1 MSDSRTVVVT
11 GASSGIGLAVAKE
24 FALNGYNVIAGARR
38 LSSMEEL
45 KKYSITTVELD
56 IASPESVEKLRKLV
70 ETEYDGA
77 IKYLLNNAGQS
88 CTSAAVEVSDDKLSK
103 CFEVNVF
110 GHIRVTRELAPFVIK
125 TKGTI
130 GFTGSVQGISETMF
144 LGVYAS
150 SKAAIQSYAS
160 GLAFE
165 MAPFGV
171 KVINFVTGGV
181 NTAMRGFNLKTVLY
195 NEEGLEEV
203 AKAYDS
209 LPNKN
214 MDAHVYAKKVV
225 KDFEHSKLGVI
236 HHYRGTGSTILWIAH
251 TFFPKFVLSML
262 FVSAFKLSTLLK
274 SITNKYK

>member
-1 MSDSRTVVVT
+1 MSDSKTVVVT
-11 GASSGIGLAVAKE
+11 GASSGIGLAVARE
-24 FALNGYNVIAGARR
+24 FALKGYNVIAGARR

-45 KKYSITTVELD
+45 KKYNVTTVELD
-56 IASPESVEKLRKLV
+56 ITSPESVEKLKKLI

-88 CTSAAVEVSDDKLSK
+88 CAAAAVEVSDDEVFR

-130 GFTGSVQGISETMF
+130 GFTGSVQGILETMF

-160 GLAFE
+160 GMAFE

-171 KVINFVTGGV
+171 KVVNFVTGGV
-181 NTAMRGFNLKTVLY
+181 RTAMSGIDLKSVLY
-195 NEEGLEEV
+195 DEEGLEEV
-203 AKAYDS
+203 KKAYSELTKTGMDS
-209 LPNKN
+209 
-214 MDAHVYAKKVV
+214 HVYARKVI
-225 KDFEHSKLGVI
+225 KDFEHSKLGVV
-236 HHYRGTGSTILWIAH
+236 HHYRGAGSTTLNDKASKV
-251 TFFPKFVLSML
+251 KFLDLVDEYKEFKRLL
-262 FVSAFKLSTLLK
+262 FL
-274 SITNKYK
+274 